1 MGQFFD
7 SFVEGYRAAILFTSD
22 PGEGLVRSS
31 VNAESIEAAVLL
43 RQDAYAWFIA
53 NATLLDDAEFI
64 GSGCKWEQAG
74 HDFWLT
80 RNGHGCGFWDGDWGP
95 TEKRGTPA
103 DWFPKTAA
111 DMLTLSAKAAGEQDT
126 YVDDEGCVQLL

>member
-7 SFVEGYRAAILFTSD
+7 SFAEGYRGAILFTSD
-22 PGEGLVRSS
+22 GGKGLEIETSVR
-31 VNAESIEAAVLL
+31 I

-53 NATLLDDAEFI
+53 HAPLLEDAEFS
-64 GSGCKWEQAG
+64 GRGCKWEQAG
-74 HDFWLT
+74 RDFWLT

-95 TEKRGTPA
+95 TEKHSTPA

-126 YVDDEGCVQLL
+126 YVDDEGYVQLL